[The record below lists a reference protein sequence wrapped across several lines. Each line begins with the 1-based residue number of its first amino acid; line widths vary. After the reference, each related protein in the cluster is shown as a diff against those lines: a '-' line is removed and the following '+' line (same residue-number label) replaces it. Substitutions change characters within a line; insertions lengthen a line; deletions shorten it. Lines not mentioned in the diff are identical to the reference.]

1 MKASRLVLGTVQF
14 GLNYGIANTHGKPSD
29 DQVADILSAAY
40 GAGIRLLDTAA
51 SYGESELVLGRVLKR
66 LGLLDKMCLVSKIPP
81 IPAGTSCEEGEA
93 KIEAS
98 LKQSL
103 KNLGVPSLYA
113 ILFHREE
120 NLDYLPVLRK
130 WQEKGLVR
138 FVGTSVDGSLPPG
151 IADCDAVQIP
161 SNVLDRRFLP
171 LIEDTKRKAR
181 VFVRSVYLQ
190 GLLLMPEEKIP
201 EHLGEVISIR
211 RELTRLAEAAGMALS
226 ELCMR
231 YLLSFPGVEGVLTG
245 VDTVEQL
252 EMNVAL
258 AERGAL
264 PDDLLKAVI
273 AVVPNLPET
282 LIRPSMWSK
291 NKK

>member
-1 MKASRLVLGTVQF
+1 MKTSRLVLGTVQF

-29 DQVADILSAAY
+29 EQVADILSAAY
-40 GAGIRLLDTAA
+40 HAGIRLIDTAA
-51 SYGESELVLGRVLKR
+51 SYGESEQVLGRVLKR
-66 LGLLDKMCLVSKIPP
+66 LGLGDKMCLVSKIPP
-81 IPAGTSCEEGEA
+81 ISPEMTRTEGEA
-93 KIEAS
+93 MIDAS
-98 LKQSL
+98 LEKSL

-130 WQEKGLVR
+130 WQKKGVVR
-138 FVGTSVDGSLPPG
+138 FVGTSVDGMLPPG
-151 IADCDAVQIP
+151 IGDCDAVQIP

-171 LIEDTKRKAR
+171 LIETTDRKVR

-201 EHLGEVISIR
+201 EHLQGVVPIR
-211 RELTRLAEAAGMALS
+211 RTLTKLAEDAGIALS

-252 EMNVAL
+252 EMNIAL

-273 AVVPNLPET
+273 AAVPELPENV
-282 LIRPSMWSK
+282 IRPSKW
-291 NKK
+291 NKR

>member
-1 MKASRLVLGTVQF
+1 MKISRLVLGTVQF

-40 GAGIRLLDTAA
+40 NSGIRILDTAA
-51 SYGESELVLGRVLKR
+51 SYGESEQVLGRVLKR
-66 LGLLDKMCLVSKIPP
+66 LGLLQEMCLVSKIPP
-81 IPAGTSCEEGEA
+81 IPPDMSCAEGEA
-93 KIEAS
+93 MIDAS
-98 LKQSL
+98 LERSL

-130 WQEKGLVR
+130 WQEKGAVR
-138 FVGTSVDGSLPPG
+138 FVGTSVDGVLPLG
-151 IADCDAVQIP
+151 IGDCDAVQIP
-161 SNVLDRRFLP
+161 SNVLDRRFLS
-171 LIEDTKRKAR
+171 LIKATDRKAR

-190 GLLLMPEEKIP
+190 GLLLMPEERIP
-201 EHLGEVISIR
+201 EHLRVVLPIR
-211 RELTRLAEAAGMALS
+211 QALTALAEAAGMTLS

-264 PDDLLKAVI
+264 PEDLLKAVMA
-273 AVVPNLPET
+273 AVPDLAENI
-282 LIRPSMWSK
+282 IRPSMW
-291 NKK
+291 NKRN

>member
-1 MKASRLVLGTVQF
+1 MKTSRLVLGTVQF

-40 GAGIRLLDTAA
+40 RSGIRLLDTAA
-51 SYGESELVLGRVLKR
+51 SYGESEQVLGRVLKR
-66 LGLLDKMCLVSKIPP
+66 LGLLDEMQLVSKIPP
-81 IPAGTSCEEGEA
+81 IPQEMSRAEGEA
-93 KIEAS
+93 MIDAS
-98 LKQSL
+98 LEKSL
-103 KNLGVPSLYA
+103 KNLGVQSLYA

-120 NLDYLPVLRK
+120 NLDYLPILRK
-130 WQEKGLVR
+130 WQEKGAVR
-138 FVGTSVDGSLPPG
+138 FVGSSVDGMLPPG

-171 LIEDTKRKAR
+171 LIEATDRKAR

-190 GLLLMPEEKIP
+190 GLLLMPEEKVP
-201 EHLGEVISIR
+201 EHLQVVVPIR
-211 RELTRLAEAAGMALS
+211 RALTKLAEDAGMDLS

-231 YLLSFPGVEGVLTG
+231 YLLSVPGVEGVLTG

-264 PDDLLKAVI
+264 PEDLLKAVI
-273 AVVPNLPET
+273 AAVPELSENV
-282 LIRPSMWSK
+282 IRPSKWGK
-291 NKK
+291 RQN

>member
-1 MKASRLVLGTVQF
+1 MKISRLVLGTVQF

-40 GAGIRLLDTAA
+40 NSGIRILDTAA
-51 SYGESELVLGRVLKR
+51 SYGESEQVLGRVLKR
-66 LGLLDKMCLVSKIPP
+66 LGMLQEMCLVSKIPP
-81 IPAGTSCEEGEA
+81 IPPEMSRTEGEA
-93 KIEAS
+93 MIDAS
-98 LKQSL
+98 LERSL

-130 WQEKGLVR
+130 WQEKGAVR
-138 FVGTSVDGSLPPG
+138 FVGTSVDGALPLG
-151 IADCDAVQIP
+151 IGDCDAVQIP
-161 SNVLDRRFLP
+161 SNVLDRRFLS
-171 LIEDTKRKAR
+171 LIKATDRKAR

-190 GLLLMPEEKIP
+190 GLLLMPAERIP
-201 EHLGEVISIR
+201 EHLQVVLPIR
-211 RELTRLAEAAGMALS
+211 QALTALAEAAGMTLS

-258 AERGAL
+258 AERGSL
-264 PDDLLKAVI
+264 PEDLLKAVMA
-273 AVVPNLPET
+273 AVPDLAENI
-282 LIRPSMWSK
+282 IRPSMW
-291 NKK
+291 NKRN